1 MKPMTILACLLAA
14 TACSSNGP
22 SPKIAVARDVA
33 RAGSGEG
40 APEAPLQL
48 RWQVLSD
55 AGGRLSIAAVVV
67 RKAVLDSPID
77 VHVEVPAGLHLVS
90 GQTSFQLPPNAQPGE
105 TTTTFEFTY
114 ATVPAGDLKLVAD
127 LSGGAMGVH
136 ATDTYR
142 FGRPEPQPV
151 RPQPTG
157 PSIKI
162 GDTDLGPAIQIDTK

>member
-1 MKPMTILACLLAA
+1 MKPTILLACLLTA

-22 SPKIAVARDVA
+22 SPKVAVARDVA
-33 RAGSGEG
+33 RTGSGEG
-40 APEAPLQL
+40 APETPLQV

-55 AGGRLSIAAVVV
+55 AGGRLSIAAVVE
-67 RKAVLDSPID
+67 RKAMLSSPID
-77 VHVEVPAGLHLVS
+77 VHVEVPTGLQLMS
-90 GQTSFQLPPNAQPGE
+90 GQTSFLLPPNVQPGE
-105 TTTTFEFTY
+105 TTTTFEFSY
-114 ATVPAGDLKLVAD
+114 AAAPAGDLKLVAD

-157 PSIKI
+157 PSIKL
-162 GDTDLGPAIQIDTK
+162 GDTDLGPAIQIDKK